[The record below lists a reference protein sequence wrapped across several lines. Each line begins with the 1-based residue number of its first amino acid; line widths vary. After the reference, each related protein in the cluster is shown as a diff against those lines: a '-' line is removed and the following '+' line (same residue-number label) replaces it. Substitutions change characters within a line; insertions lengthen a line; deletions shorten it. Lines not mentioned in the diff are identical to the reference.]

1 MPESPELPDGKT
13 TNGASPRQR
22 AQSCQTGRPLAEF
35 LDSGEVEEGELLAAI
50 VDGEDAG

>member
-1 MPESPELPDGKT
+1 MIIAESSSDVP
-13 TNGASPRQR
+13 NGISPRQK
-22 AQSCQTGRPLAEF
+22 AQSCLTGRPLAEF